1 MTTTTEP
8 TQTEANRTPARH
20 TVIVEPCTLVPGSVG
35 WRVSQLDDPQ
45 TELLFTSGRYEIING
60 VLTPM
65 AAAHFDPNV
74 CLFRLVLQI
83 STFQALTG
91 LKGTFAPE
99 CDIIFDDLRL
109 VVADFVWVTPE
120 QSRVQ
125 RRIAAERQKRD
136 ARRSGLYV
144 PPTLVIESIS
154 YGHQDH
160 DRVTKFAWYA
170 EFGVAHYWIFDA
182 LNRTLDCFALQDGK
196 YGLVARGENDGA
208 VAAPLFEGLT
218 LELAKVWTDE

>member
-1 MTTTTEP
+1 MTIATEP
-8 TQTEANRTPARH
+8 TQTAAQPTPARDVV
-20 TVIVEPCTLVPGSVG
+20 TVEPCTLVPGSIG

-65 AAAHFDPNV
+65 AAAHFDPNA
-74 CLFRLVLQI
+74 CLFELIFQI
-83 STFQALTG
+83 KLFQTKAG
-91 LKGTFAPE
+91 IKGRFAPE
-99 CDIIFDDLRL
+99 CDIIVDDLRL
-109 VVADFVWVTPE
+109 VTADFVWVTPE
-120 QSRVQ
+120 QSRLQ
-125 RRIAAERQKRD
+125 RQAAAERQKRD

-144 PPTLVIESIS
+144 PPTLVIESVS

-182 LNRTLDCFALQDGK
+182 LNRTLDCFALKGGK
-196 YGLVARGENDGA
+196 YGLAARGENDGA
-208 VAAPLFEGLT
+208 VAVPLFEGLT
-218 LELAKVWTDE
+218 IELARVWTDE